1 MEIMQQI
8 YKVYLN
14 HGNKKIK
21 ILTNNSVSHFE
32 REERKISKIMIIKRN

>member
-1 MEIMQQI
+1 MQQI

-14 HGNKKIK
+14 HGNKKI